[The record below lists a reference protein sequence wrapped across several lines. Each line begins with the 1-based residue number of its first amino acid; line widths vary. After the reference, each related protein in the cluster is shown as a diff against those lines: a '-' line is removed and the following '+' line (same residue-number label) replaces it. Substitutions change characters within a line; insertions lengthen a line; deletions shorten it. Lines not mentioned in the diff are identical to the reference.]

1 MKFEKDNLYHIYN
14 RGNNRQQILF
24 NAENYLYFLY
34 KMRDY
39 LRPNCDILAYCLM
52 PNHFHFLI
60 NTNEQSIANKRVGS
74 FEKNT
79 LSEGIRIL
87 LSSYT
92 QAINKQENRVGSLF
106 TQNTKCKCLTTND
119 LEHEYA
125 FTCFGYTH
133 QNPMRAGLVRKIRLN
148 ASKY

>member
-1 MKFEKDNLYHIYN
+1 MKFGEDNLYHIYN
-14 RGNNRQQILF
+14 RRNNKQQIFF

-34 KMRDY
+34 KMRVY
-39 LRPNCDILAYCLM
+39 LRPHCDILAYCLM

-60 NTNEQSIANKRVGS
+60 NTNAKSVVAKTVGS
-74 FEKNT
+74 FEKNAV
-79 LSEGIRIL
+79 SEGMRIL

-92 QAINKQENRVGSLF
+92 QAINKQEKRVGSLF

-119 LEHEYA
+119 LKNNYA

-133 QNPMRAGLVRKIRLN
+133 QNPMKA
-148 ASKY
+148 